1 MRKIWI
7 TAGVV
12 AALFVVVIVA
22 GDALSLA
29 SLQAS
34 QAQLTARYAA
44 SPFAFIAVFSLLY
57 IGATALSLP
66 GATLLTLVAGAVFGF
81 GWGLVIVSFASTIG
95 ATLAM
100 LSARYLLRDW
110 VEARWGSRLAS
121 LQAGLEK
128 DGTFLSVLLAIAP
141 HRSVLFIELVH
152 GAHAHQTLDILLG
165 ESSRH
170 AHWHHG
176 VCERG

>member
-128 DGTFLSVLLAIAP
+128 DGAFYLFSLRLLPIVPFFLLNLSMGLTRIKLWTF
-141 HRSVLFIELVH
+141 F
-152 GAHAHQTLDILLG
+152 
-165 ESSRH
+165 
-170 AHWHHG
+170 
-176 VCERG
+176 

>member
-66 GATLLTLVAGAVFGF
+66 LPSLPRPLPPQRHHALRYDDGRGPGAGDGVG
-81 GWGLVIVSFASTIG
+81 
-95 ATLAM
+95 
-100 LSARYLLRDW
+100 
-110 VEARWGSRLAS
+110 ARWR
-121 LQAGLEK
+121 E
-128 DGTFLSVLLAIAP
+128 
-141 HRSVLFIELVH
+141 H
-152 GAHAHQTLDILLG
+152 
-165 ESSRH
+165 
-170 AHWHHG
+170 
-176 VCERG
+176 